1 MQWTIDTPVFEDG
14 SPEARVVEWHRTEGD
29 LVEADTLLLEIET
42 QKAVYEIVSP
52 KTGYLQKRSAA
63 AGDMVKTKATLAILT
78 DKKP

>member
-1 MQWTIDTPVFEDG
+1 MQWTIDTPVFDDG
-14 SPEARVVEWHRTEGD
+14 SQEARVVEWHHAEGD

-52 KTGYLQKRSAA
+52 KKGYLQKKAA
-63 AGDMVKTKATLAILT
+63 AVGDMVKTNTPLAILT